1 MSYTEKLILLK
12 EKCELALTPTIE
24 IENIID
30 DVLFLGTSEP
40 NKEQIQ
46 KDNKIF
52 LLLLNQTEILT
63 LTDFKNNNAVWL
75 AGITGHSTIILY
87 DESVNNLVYVK
98 ALLLTPLQLN
108 FKIKTIDE
116 KLDDYFLKLDEI
128 KSISVNPNS
137 TLDNL
142 KQSIEDYSLFS
153 NDINETLGNTIEM
166 KIIKYQLDRNRK
178 DILHSSLLKTV
189 EIKKAS
195 MTEYQQNHTYSETM
209 TFSSS
214 INELSQY
221 CNNVIDSCDCM
232 KNRKEIIEKKGQ
244 LY

>member
-1 MSYTEKLILLK
+1 MPIYEYLCNACGAEKEHLQKISDAPIAACPDCGSSSYVKRISAAGFQLK
-12 EKCELALTPTIE
+12 GSGWY
-24 IENIID
+24 
-30 DVLFLGTSEP
+30 V
-40 NKEQIQ
+40 
-46 KDNKIF
+46 
-52 LLLLNQTEILT
+52 
-63 LTDFKNNNAVWL
+63 TDFKNNNAVWL

-153 NDINETLGNTIEM
+153 NDINETLGNTTEM

-221 CNNVIDSCDCM
+221 CNNIIDSCDCM

-244 LY
+244 LC